1 LERIAAAHL
10 CLRHRWKFS
19 RGCSFLRPCGQSL
32 RHDRVWRRPKSER
45 YGTVFRLS
53 PSGGMWSE
61 TILHRLSNGKDSA
74 EPAVQF
80 INPNLLSSVRA
91 LVIVCAVHD
100 YFLFSAGAANHTLR
114 PTPDAARSAIS
125 FGLRER
131 SARLTATVAQCATL
145 HFWLSGPIWVVVQF
159 E

>member
-1 LERIAAAHL
+1 VAAV
-10 CLRHRWKFS
+10 
-19 RGCSFLRPCGQSL
+19 FL
-32 RHDRVWRRPKSER
+32 DRVGNL
-45 YGTVFRLS
+45 YGTTEF
-53 PSGGMWSE
+53 GGVQNQ
-61 TILHRLSNGKDSA
+61 NGTELFLGYRQVAGCGAKPFSIASVKAKDSA

-131 SARLTATVAQCATL
+131 SAHLTATVAQCATL